1 MDFAIQGIR
10 QVKGTVSGAAT
21 GADAI
26 KHAAVRIGT
35 VTHQ

>member
-10 QVKGTVSGAAT
+10 QVRGTVAGAAT

-26 KHAAVRIGT
+26 KHAAVRSGT